1 LRKEISLVLI
11 LVLFA
16 TALTLVIKVHAATL
30 DVGPIGYPY
39 TDIQLAVN
47 AANPGDTIL
56 VHPGV
61 YTERG
66 PFPIGWGPGDR
77 WAPPVIVYKDGLT
90 IRSTNGPAVTK
101 IECNLT
107 FWMNPMPISYS
118 TGGAVNQVAA
128 PSAVIIIANDVTIDG
143 FTIVSNYVGDHYQT
157 WHPNTGG
164 VFIGGLGAGYLDYE
178 GVGRATIV
186 NNDISGWAGI
196 YIWKSPGNTIKDN
209 MITTRNT
216 NATDPT
222 WSNVPPGSGIGI
234 WDCWNQ
240 GNPAISTK
248 GTVITGN
255 TIVGTPI
262 TNQGYSNKGIDIG
275 GYFDGYPPAD
285 RSATIGPCNKIKNW
299 CLGISIWNS
308 GGTFTIQ
315 YMIVEGNTMYGLVDS
330 ASTVADARY
339 VYWGDLSG
347 PYHPTLNPTGLGN
360 QVSDNVNF
368 VPWKHIESCNPEY
381 YLTVKTDPSGAATI
395 AGEGWYDAGSTA
407 TLTAP
412 TFGTGSYRFYSW
424 DVDGAMQGT
433 TNPINVLMNTDHTA
447 TAHYSD
453 SAVGGEWAPINTV
466 QLVSPWVALALIAI
480 AFAAAGSHRLL
491 KKRL

>member
-1 LRKEISLVLI
+1 MRKEIILVLI
-11 LVLFA
+11 VVLLA
-16 TALTLVIKVHAATL
+16 TTSTLVMQVRAPAVLVVDPLI
-30 DVGPIGYPY
+30 PPY
-39 TDIQLAVN
+39 TDIQLAIN

-56 VHPGV
+56 VNPGV

-66 PFPIGWGPGDR
+66 PFPIGWGPGDK
-77 WAPPVIVYKDGLT
+77 WAPPVIVYKNGLT
-90 IRSTNGPAVTK
+90 IKSTAGPGSTF
-101 IECNLT
+101 ITCNLS
-107 FWMNPMPISYS
+107 FWLNPMAIQFS
-118 TGGAVNQVAA
+118 TGGAILPGFGTA
-128 PSAVIIIANDVTIDG
+128 PSAVIIAANDVTIDG
-143 FTIVSNYVGDHYQT
+143 FTIASYYVGDHGQT

-164 VFIGGLGAGYLDYE
+164 IFIGGLYAGDLTYE
-178 GVGRATIV
+178 GVGRATIM

-196 YIWKSPGNTIKDN
+196 YDWKSPDNTIKDN
-209 MITTRNT
+209 TITTRNT

-234 WDCWNQ
+234 WDGWNQ

-255 TIVGTPI
+255 TIVGIPI
-262 TNQGYSNKGIDIG
+262 TNQGFSNKGIDIG
-275 GYFDGYPPAD
+275 GMPAAD
-285 RSATIGPCNKIKNW
+285 RSATIGPCNTIKNW

-330 ASTVADARY
+330 ASSVADARY
-339 VYWGDLSG
+339 VYWGDPSG

-368 VPWKHIESCNPEY
+368 IPWKHIESCNPEY
-381 YLTVKTDPSGAATI
+381 YLTVNTDPSGAATI
-395 AGEGWYDAGSTA
+395 GGEGWYDAGSTA

-433 TNPINVLMNTDHTA
+433 TNPIDVLMNSDHTA

-466 QLVSPWVALALIAI
+466 QLVSPWIVLALFAI
-480 AFAAAGSHRLL
+480 ASAAATSHRLL